1 MLCVLLSYECAVF
14 TGSHIKTRLA
24 AMFVRDG
31 ASVNGASHRIT
42 KGLSSKVDVR
52 FAVVT
57 VGANRLD
64 TAVLLQPLGSP
75 STA

>member
-1 MLCVLLSYECAVF
+1 
-14 TGSHIKTRLA
+14 
-24 AMFVRDG
+24 MFVRDG